1 MIRIIFGDNGVG
13 KSGLLAYFGNE
24 AAFNRERNQ
33 LMRQEIMAMNE
44 NGFNLTVPKHAVASN
59 IDMTFSMPYC
69 YSRKPRIINPFRL
82 GLQLDAPKGV
92 KCHYTLPYET
102 ILIDEA
108 QKYFYSKG
116 GTIEPYRT
124 NFFEENRHNDL
135 EIYMTTP
142 GAMLIVKDIRR
153 LAYCWHVLDRK
164 VVRYKSGK
172 VQTRWLIREIK
183 PGDGNI
189 EQYLSKPESEQKKLY
204 IQREIVAPY
213 NVFKLYN
220 CQGCRYKYIEGHLDD
235 DFDLEYSVETPIT
248 IDEYRQ
254 HEKIFND
261 KKQGN
266 DSK

>member
-1 MIRIIFGDNGVG
+1 MIGILFGDNGIG
-13 KSGLLAYFGNE
+13 KSGLLAHLGNV
-24 AAFNRERNQ
+24 AAFDRDRNK
-33 LMRQEIMAMNE
+33 LMRAEIADRNS
-44 NGFNLTVPKHAVASN
+44 NGFNLTIPQHAVASN

-69 YSRKPRIINPFRL
+69 YPRKPRIINPFRL
-82 GLQLDAPKGV
+82 GLQLDAPEGV

-135 EIYMTTP
+135 NIYMTTP

-153 LAYCWHVLDRK
+153 LAYCWHVLNRK
-164 VVRYKSGK
+164 VIKTRSGK
-172 VQTRWLIREIK
+172 VQTRWCFREIP

-189 EQYLSKPESEQKKLY
+189 ETYLSKPESEQKALY

-213 NVFKLYN
+213 NVFKLYDS
-220 CQGCRYKYIEGHLDD
+220 QGCRYKYIEGHLDD
-235 DFDLEYSVETPIT
+235 DFDLEYSVSKPTTME
-248 IDEYRQ
+248 EYRE
-254 HEKIFND
+254 HEKTFSD
-261 KKQGN
+261 KKQG
-266 DSK
+266 SKAK

>member
-1 MIRIIFGDNGVG
+1 MIRIIFGDNGAG
-13 KSGLLAYFGNE
+13 KSGLLAHLGNV
-24 AAFNRERNQ
+24 AAFDRKRNNLMRKEIAERNF
-33 LMRQEIMAMNE
+33 
-44 NGFNLTVPKHAVASN
+44 NGFNLTIPQHAVASN
-59 IDMTFSMPYC
+59 IDMTFSMPFC
-69 YSRKPRIINPFRL
+69 YPRKPRIINPFRL

-153 LAYCWHVLDRK
+153 LAYCWHVLDRQ
-164 VVRYKSGK
+164 VVTNRSGK
-172 VQTRWLIREIK
+172 VQTRWCVREIP

-189 EQYLSKPESEQKKLY
+189 ETYLSKSKSEQEELY
-204 IQREIVAPY
+204 EQRIIVAPY
-213 NVFKLYN
+213 NVFKLYD

-248 IDEYRQ
+248 MADYRE

-261 KKQGN
+261 KKQEGQA
-266 DSK
+266 K